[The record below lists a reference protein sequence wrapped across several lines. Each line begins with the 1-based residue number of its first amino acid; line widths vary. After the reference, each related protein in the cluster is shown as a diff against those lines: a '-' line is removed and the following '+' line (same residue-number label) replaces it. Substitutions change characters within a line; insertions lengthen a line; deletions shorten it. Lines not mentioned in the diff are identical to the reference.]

1 MVYEAALENEY
12 VWYLLF
18 NNVKLAVDSYPFRRL
33 RQGMGDEEPRKNHT
47 IGVRVDSDLL
57 KLLKAEADRRGETVA
72 NYVRV
77 SAKMRVTGQLVETSK
92 TRLNE
97 F

>member
-1 MVYEAALENEY
+1 MSEG
-12 VWYLLF
+12 
-18 NNVKLAVDSYPFRRL
+18 DS
-33 RQGMGDEEPRKNHT
+33 RKTHT
-47 IGVRVDSDLL
+47 IGVRVDHEFFLQL
-57 KLLKAEADRRGETVA
+57 QAEANRRGETVA

-77 SAKMRVTGQLVETSK
+77 STKMRLTGQLVETSK